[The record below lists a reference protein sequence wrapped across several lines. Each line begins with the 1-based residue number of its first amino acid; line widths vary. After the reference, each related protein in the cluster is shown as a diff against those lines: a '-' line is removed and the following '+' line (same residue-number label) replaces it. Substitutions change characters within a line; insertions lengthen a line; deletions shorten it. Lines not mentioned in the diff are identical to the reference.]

1 MTSISAGSL
10 LDDGLWHDVSI
21 SRVLNHLSFTIDR
34 VELKAVIKG
43 DFQMLDLDRVVS
55 LLTEHTFTDIYT
67 DIGSITL

>member
-21 SRVLNHLSFTIDR
+21 ERVLNRLSFTIDR
-34 VELKAVIKG
+34 VELKAIIKG

-55 LLTEHTFTDIYT
+55 
-67 DIGSITL
+67 